1 MTGTITT
8 AKIRLVPGGDISL
21 QPGIYIGRGVPGFPP
36 SPLGNPFSAKQHG
49 RPAAIS
55 FYRAWLAAQV
65 AAKDHHVLKALNEI
79 RTKVQAGEDVVLLCW
94 CAPLPCHGEI
104 VAEAVLSWNF

>member
-1 MTGTITT
+1 M
-8 AKIRLVPGGDISL
+8 
-21 QPGIYIGRGVPGFPP
+21 
-36 SPLGNPFSAKQHG
+36 
-49 RPAAIS
+49 
-55 FYRAWLAAQV
+55 
-65 AAKDHHVLKALNEI
+65 LKALNEI